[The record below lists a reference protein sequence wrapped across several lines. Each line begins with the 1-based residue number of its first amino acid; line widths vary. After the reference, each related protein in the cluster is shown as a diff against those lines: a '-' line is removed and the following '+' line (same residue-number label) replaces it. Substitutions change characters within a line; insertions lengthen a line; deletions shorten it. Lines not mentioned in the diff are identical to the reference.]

1 MTASLKSVVRW
12 VGIIGLM
19 TSVVM
24 LGACSA
30 VKIGYNN
37 VPDLAYWWLDGYA
50 DFNETQS
57 SRVRDELLRLHQWH
71 RATELP
77 KAAELLQKTRELVP
91 KEVSPEQVCSLFADL
106 RSRLEAVHARA
117 EPGIVAVAM
126 SLTPAQLSHME
137 AKFGK
142 ANSAWRSDWLEG
154 TPEEKLAKRMK
165 SAVERAEQV
174 YGTLEETQ
182 LAIVRASIAR
192 SGFDPQLSY
201 AERLRRQQDLLQT
214 LRQIT
219 TSRESSTLATTA
231 LRGYLDRS
239 LNSPNTA
246 YRAYS
251 GKALLDSCR
260 ATALLHNSTSVA
272 QRERAA
278 QRLAAYERDFRELAA
293 QP

>member
-1 MTASLKSVVRW
+1 
-12 VGIIGLM
+12 M
-19 TSVVM
+19 TSVV
-24 LGACSA
+24 LTGACSA

-77 KAAELLQKTRELVP
+77 KAADLLHKTRELVP
-91 KEVSPEQVCSLFADL
+91 KEVSPEQVCSLFEDL
-106 RSRLEAVHARA
+106 RSRLEAVHAQA

-126 SLTPAQLSHME
+126 SLTPAQLSHMD

-142 ANSAWRSDWLEG
+142 TNSAWRGDWLEG
-154 TPEEKLAKRMK
+154 TPEEKQAKRMK

-174 YGTLEETQ
+174 YGTLGEAQ

-201 AERLRRQQDLLQT
+201 TERLRRQQDLLQT

-219 TSRESSTLATTA
+219 ASRESSTLATTA

-260 ATALLHNSTSVA
+260 ATALLHNSTSAA

>member
-1 MTASLKSVVRW
+1 
-12 VGIIGLM
+12 M
-19 TSVVM
+19 TSVV
-24 LGACSA
+24 LTGACSA

-37 VPDLAYWWLDGYA
+37 VPELAYWWLDGYA

-57 SRVRDELLRLHQWH
+57 ARVRDELLRLHQWH
-71 RATELP
+71 RAMELP
-77 KAAELLQKTRELVP
+77 KAAELLHKTREMVP
-91 KEVSPEQVCSLFADL
+91 KDVSPEQVCSLFADL
-106 RSRLEAVHARA
+106 RSRLEAVHAQA
-117 EPGIVAVAM
+117 EPGLVAVA
-126 SLTPAQLSHME
+126 LNLLPAQLSHME

-142 ANSAWRSDWLEG
+142 TNAAWRSDWLEG

-219 TSRESSTLATTA
+219 TSRESSTLATTT

-239 LNSPNTA
+239 LNSPNA
-246 YRAYS
+246 SYRAYS
-251 GKALLDSCR
+251 GKALLDNCR
-260 ATALLHNSTSVA
+260 AIALLHNSTSVA

>member
-1 MTASLKSVVRW
+1 MASIVL
-12 VGIIGLM
+12 
-19 TSVVM
+19 T
-24 LGACSA
+24 GACSA
-30 VKIGYNN
+30 IKIGYNN

-50 DFNETQS
+50 DFNETQTT
-57 SRVRDELLRLHQWH
+57 RVRDDLLRLHQWH

-77 KAAELLQKTRELVP
+77 KIAELLQKTRNLVP
-91 KEVSPEQVCSLFADL
+91 NEVSPEQMCSLFADL
-106 RSRLEAVHARA
+106 RNRLEAVQSQA

-126 SLTPAQLSHME
+126 SLTPAQLSHMD

-142 ANSAWRSDWLEG
+142 TNSAWRSDWLEG
-154 TPEEKLAKRMK
+154 TPEEKQAKRMK

-174 YGTLEETQ
+174 YGTLEEAQ
-182 LAIVRASIAR
+182 LAIVKASIAR

-201 AERLRRQQDLLQT
+201 TERLRRQQDLLQT

-239 LNSPNTA
+239 LNSPSPA

-251 GKALLDSCR
+251 GKALLDTCR
-260 ATALLHNSTSVA
+260 TTALLHNSTSVA
-272 QRERAA
+272 QRERAV

-293 QP
+293 QQ